1 MHNPFHPPPAPPA
14 FAEGK
19 VLPERNA
26 SILSR
31 LVFRWLAPF
40 LDVGFSRPLQLEDLW
55 ELPPDI
61 LTANLAS
68 VVETNFYARC
78 PPEKRPQNDTHSD
91 LEEERTL
98 DDKAQTEKQQYDSSL
113 LKSLHHTYFTSFWLA
128 GFMKLF
134 ADTLKTTTPLI
145 NKLLLSW
152 LSAAYLYH
160 HTGEGGSPQG
170 IGYGIGLGFALF
182 AMQEFSSLLTNHYSM
197 EIMKTGLSLRT
208 SVSARVLLNGSS
220 RRERVGSRG
229 CKGLKVLYYHCPSTL
244 CQWKRAVHSF
254 PSLPYNIHSLTIF

>member
-61 LTANLAS
+61 LTANLSS

-78 PPEKRPQNDTHSD
+78 PPEKRPQGDTHSD

-160 HTGEGGSPQG
+160 HTGEGGEPSGNWIRDWIGICAVCDAGVFESVDKSLFDGDYENWAVAENIGKCASP
-170 IGYGIGLGFALF
+170 I
-182 AMQEFSSLLTNHYSM
+182 
-197 EIMKTGLSLRT
+197 
-208 SVSARVLLNGSS
+208 
-220 RRERVGSRG
+220 ERIEP
-229 CKGLKVLYYHCPSTL
+229 KGEG
-244 CQWKRAVHSF
+244 W
-254 PSLPYNIHSLTIF
+254 